1 MSNQYQQKLL
11 LAYPLL
17 FNVIFFRSFPC
28 LLGKIVTKYAI
39 NDFGGTILLCA
50 YYTLVSLLLVGYL
63 LKQNGRAFFKVKFHS
78 HYVGVVVLLALANL
92 ALSAA
97 LLCYLPISLNQE
109 LLNES
114 RIISAEN
121 VLLVRFFWGGIV
133 ALINE
138 ELFYRG
144 VLMSTYFKHS
154 RYHLDILVSAIC
166 FASVHVIWSSWS
178 WFDFIQY
185 IPAGLSLGLIFK
197 WTKSIYYPILLH
209 FLVNYGP
216 KTIFMIL
223 T

>member
-17 FNVIFFRSFPC
+17 FYVIFFRSFLC

-121 VLLVRFFWGGIV
+121 VLLVRFYWGGIV

-178 WFDFIQY
+178 WIDFIQY

-209 FLVNYGP
+209 FLVNYDP
-216 KTIFMIL
+216 KAIFMIL

>member
-17 FNVIFFRSFPC
+17 FYVIFFRSFPC
-28 LLGKIVTKYAI
+28 LLGKIVTEYAI

-78 HYVGVVVLLALANL
+78 HYVGVVVLLALANF

-138 ELFYRG
+138 ELFYRD

-178 WFDFIQY
+178 CSF
-185 IPAGLSLGLIFK
+185 SIFQRG
-197 WTKSIYYPILLH
+197 
-209 FLVNYGP
+209 FLWD
-216 KTIFMIL
+216 
-223 T
+223 

>member
-1 MSNQYQQKLL
+1 M
-11 LAYPLL
+11 
-17 FNVIFFRSFPC
+17 
-28 LLGKIVTKYAI
+28 
-39 NDFGGTILLCA
+39 
-50 YYTLVSLLLVGYL
+50 
-63 LKQNGRAFFKVKFHS
+63 
-78 HYVGVVVLLALANL
+78 
-92 ALSAA
+92 
-97 LLCYLPISLNQE
+97 
-109 LLNES
+109 
-114 RIISAEN
+114 
-121 VLLVRFFWGGIV
+121 LVRFYWGGIV

-216 KTIFMIL
+216 KIIFMIL